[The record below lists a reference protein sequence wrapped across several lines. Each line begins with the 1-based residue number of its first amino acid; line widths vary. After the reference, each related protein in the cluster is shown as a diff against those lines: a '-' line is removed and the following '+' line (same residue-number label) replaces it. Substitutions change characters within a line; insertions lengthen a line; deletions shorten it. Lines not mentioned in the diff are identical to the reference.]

1 MDPLRPNAAEPVAL
15 DHEHETLAFP
25 HRVGRPLSTSTCRN
39 YLAMTST
46 DSTYT
51 RRLQRLSGRRWKRFV
66 PNPYR
71 WNVRRLARGRVLDI
85 GCGIGRCLD
94 FVRPRGVGVDPN
106 ESAVAV
112 CKEKGHQAFTP
123 DEFAK
128 VYEVPK
134 SAPQFDTLL
143 CSHVLEHLD
152 EATGVALLQTYLP
165 YLDDGCR
172 VVLITPQ
179 ERGQRS
185 DSTHVRFMDAATL
198 TELADKVGLEILRM
212 RSFPFP
218 RFVGRWFIYNETVTT
233 ARAATR

>member
-1 MDPLRPNAAEPVAL
+1 
-15 DHEHETLAFP
+15 
-25 HRVGRPLSTSTCRN
+25 
-39 YLAMTST
+39 MTST

-51 RRLQRLSGRRWKRFV
+51 RRLQRLSGRRWKRLI

-71 WNVRRLARGRVLDI
+71 WNVRRLANGRVLDI

-94 FVRPRGVGVDPN
+94 FIRPRGVGVDPN

-112 CKEKGHQAFTP
+112 CKENGHQAFTP

-128 VYEVPK
+128 VYGVPQ
-134 SAPQFDTLL
+134 SHPQFDTLL

-165 YLDDGCR
+165 YLGQNSR
-172 VVLITPQ
+172 IILITPQ

-185 DSTHVRFMDAATL
+185 DSTHVRFMDKAAL
-198 TELADKVGLEILRM
+198 TELAGKTGLQIVSI
-212 RSFPFP
+212 RSFPLP
-218 RFVGRWFIYNETVTT
+218 RAFGRWFIYNETVTI
-233 ARAATR
+233 ARR